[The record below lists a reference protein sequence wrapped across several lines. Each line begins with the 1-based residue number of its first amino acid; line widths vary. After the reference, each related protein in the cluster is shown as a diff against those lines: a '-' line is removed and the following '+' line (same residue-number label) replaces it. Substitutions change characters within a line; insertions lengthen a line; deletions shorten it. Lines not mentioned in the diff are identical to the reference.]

1 MLTTHLTKDG
11 SMFENHQN
19 PSSIRRGRFLW
30 LPEPA
35 RKDYL
40 KALREKI
47 ANGFFTTDSILA
59 QIVDELA
66 PLYADSAAH
75 E

>member
-1 MLTTHLTKDG
+1 
-11 SMFENHQN
+11 MFENQQN

-40 KALREKI
+40 KTLRDKI
-47 ANGFFTTDSILA
+47 SKGYFASDSILA

-66 PLYADSAAH
+66 PLYADSAVH

>member
-1 MLTTHLTKDG
+1 
-11 SMFENHQN
+11 MFENHQN
-19 PSSIRRGRFLW
+19 LSSIRRGRFMW

-40 KALREKI
+40 KTLRDKI
-47 ANGFFTTDSILA
+47 SKGYFTSDSILA

-66 PLYADSAAH
+66 PLYIDAAVH

>member
-1 MLTTHLTKDG
+1 
-11 SMFENHQN
+11 MFENHEN
-19 PSSIRRGRFLW
+19 PSIRRGRFLW

-40 KALREKI
+40 NSLKDKI
-47 ANGFFTTDSILA
+47 SKGFFTSDSIVA

-66 PLYADSAAH
+66 PLFADSAAH

>member
-1 MLTTHLTKDG
+1 
-11 SMFENHQN
+11 MFENHEG
-19 PSSIRRGRFLW
+19 STAVHRGRFLW
-30 LPEPA
+30 LPESA

-40 KALREKI
+40 KSLQDKI
-47 ANGFFTTDSILA
+47 SKGYYTSDSILS

-66 PLYADSAAH
+66 PLYADSASH

>member
-1 MLTTHLTKDG
+1 
-11 SMFENHQN
+11 MFENQQK

-35 RKDYL
+35 RKTYL
-40 KALREKI
+40 KTLKVKI
-47 ANGFFTTDSILA
+47 AKGYFTSDSILS

-66 PLYADSAAH
+66 PLYIDAAAH
-75 E
+75 EG

>member
-1 MLTTHLTKDG
+1 
-11 SMFENHQN
+11 MFKNHET
-19 PSSIRRGRFLW
+19 PSAIRRGRFLW

-35 RKDYL
+35 RNDYL
-40 KALREKI
+40 DSLKDKI
-47 ANGFFTTDSILA
+47 AKGYFSSDTILS
-59 QIVDELA
+59 QIVDDLA